1 MRMFKKLWPC
11 MRRYR
16 VYTLLAPLAV
26 ILEVLLEVRIP
37 IFMAQLVDEGIP
49 SGDVSYILRK
59 GAWMIFM
66 AFLALLCGTLS
77 SKFASTASIGFGSEL
92 RKEIFNKIQGFS
104 FSNMDK
110 YSTPSLVTRLTTDIT
125 NIQNSFMLIIRMLV
139 RSPFMLVS
147 ATIMAMSFDK
157 DLVVIFF
164 LAIPILAAAL
174 VLIMF
179 KTFPLFQ
186 SMLKKYD
193 FLNASIQENLISIRV
208 VKSFVRADYEK
219 EKFRLTNDDLRKAS
233 IKAEKII
240 VYAMPLMMLVMY
252 SCIISVLWFGG
263 NKIIIGDMAVGDLM
277 GFISYI
283 TQILISL
290 MMIAMVFVNIVIS
303 KASLGRVMEII
314 NEEVDIED
322 GKNLELEAG
331 DGSIIFEGV
340 SFKYSEDAE
349 SDILE
354 SINLEIRSGE
364 RVGIIGGTGA
374 AKTTLVQLIPRLY
387 DADSGCVYVGGHNVK
402 DYTLSHLRETVSM
415 VLQKNVLFSGTIKEN
430 LRWGNENASDEEII
444 EACKAAQ
451 AHDFVESFSNGY
463 ETVLGQGGVNLSGGQ
478 KQRLCI
484 ARALLKKPKI
494 IILDDSTSAVDTAT
508 DAKIREGFEK
518 HLNGTTTIIIAQ
530 RISSISDADKII
542 VMNDGQI
549 HDIGTHEELLL
560 RNEIYQ
566 DVYDS
571 QQKGV
576 VE

>member
-1 MRMFKKLWPC
+1 MFKKLWPC
-11 MRRYR
+11 IRRYW

-26 ILEVLLEVRIP
+26 ILEVMLEVRIP

-49 SGDVSYILRK
+49 SGDVNYILGK

-66 AFLALLCGTLS
+66 AFLALFCGALS

-92 RKEIFNKIQGFS
+92 RKEIFNKIQEFS

-110 YSTPSLVTRLTTDIT
+110 YSTPSLITRLTTDIT

-147 ATIMAMSFDK
+147 ATVMAMSFNK

-164 LAIPILAAAL
+164 LAIPVLAAAL
-174 VLIMF
+174 IIILY

-186 SMLKKYD
+186 MMLKKYD

-208 VKSFVRADYEK
+208 VKSFVRAEHEK
-219 EKFRLTNDDLRKAS
+219 EKFRLTNEDLREAS

-303 KASLGRVMEII
+303 KASLSRVAEILG
-314 NEEVDIED
+314 EEVDIKD
-322 GKNLELEAG
+322 GERPELTAE
-331 DGSIIFEGV
+331 DGSIVFENV

-349 SDILE
+349 NEVLE
-354 SINLEIRSGE
+354 AVNLEIRSGE

-387 DADSGCVYVGGHNVK
+387 DVTSGAVYVGGHNVK
-402 DYTLSHLRETVSM
+402 DYTLGHLRETVGM

-430 LRWGNENASDEEII
+430 LRWGNEDATDGEIE
-444 EACKAAQ
+444 EACRAAE
-451 AHDFVESFSNGY
+451 AHNFVQGFPKGY

-508 DAKIREGFEK
+508 DASIREGFRRN
-518 HLNGTTTIIIAQ
+518 LNGTTTIIIAQ

-549 HDIGTHEELLL
+549 QDIGTHDELLL
-560 RNEIYQ
+560 RNKIYQ

-576 VE
+576 AE